1 MRQEK
6 KVGGTKRALL
16 TSVLALVLSLAMLAG
31 STFAWF
37 TDTASTGVNRIVS
50 GNLDVGLQ
58 YWGVGEDGQKT
69 WLTAES
75 SEELFDENALWEPG
89 YTQIVYLKVKNNGNL
104 ALTYAMQIT
113 PVRET
118 VGINVDG
125 EQFKLSDYIKFAWT
139 TFTADGD
146 GAPVA
151 LDREGAQAG
160 VGEGAQLG
168 TTLHRQAAEPMEAG
182 AEELVALVA
191 WMPENVGNEANYS
204 TVQPTIELS
213 LKVLATQAAVESDSF
228 DTTYDEDAAAAEDLN
243 NKPEYDYESLYDY
256 DNLKGYGVTVERN
269 EAGKVVKATVSGVNG
284 KVVDGF
290 FYNNKPGTEATP
302 IDRWRDLK
310 EVVIEEGVTEIG
322 VDAFSVCTSLETVT
336 LPQSLQKI
344 GEKAFSYCTSLKT
357 INIPDS
363 VNVIGPKAFYFCKSL
378 TSIGIPEGIT
388 EIGYATFGYAEN
400 LTTVNIPASVT
411 RIGDFAFQNCGFTS
425 MDVPATVKELGEG
438 AFSTCRSLENVT
450 VPAETVSKK
459 AFYFCDALKS
469 VTLTDDVKTIGEE
482 AFRQCT
488 SLESIEIPS
497 SVTELG
503 TCAFKNCFALK
514 TAVIKGGTVKG
525 SLVTEATF
533 YNCNALETLVISD
546 NATLDASFKAA
557 YSKST
562 LKTVKIGK
570 GEIGNS
576 AFSNCTNLTTVE
588 LGDGV
593 TSIGT
598 SAFLK
603 CKQLSSIAIGSG
615 VISIGTSA
623 FNGCT
628 ALTNANIG
636 SGAIGESAFNGCT
649 SLANVTLGNGV
660 TSIGKNAFLRCTALT
675 SISIGSGVTSIGSGA
690 FNGCTE
696 LRNANIGS
704 GAIGANAFQD
714 CSRLA
719 SVTLGDGVT
728 SIGTNAFLKCTA
740 LTSMY
745 IGSSVKTI
753 ESYAFS
759 TCSSLSEVTIS
770 AAQIGNQAFRS
781 ANALKKVTLGDGV
794 ETIPAGAFSN
804 CGMGNKNN
812 SPELYLKAGTWTSNG
827 QETTVA
833 EGASIT
839 TGNRVFNQIKSGKPA
854 TWSAPVNP

>member
-1 MRQEK
+1 MSQKDSMDNAVEAGVKRNKTQKERSNDMRQEK

-31 STFAWF
+31 TTFAWF

-58 YWGVGEDGQKT
+58 YWGVGENGQKT
-69 WLTAES
+69 WLTAEN
-75 SEELFDENALWEPG
+75 SEDLFDKNALWEPG
-89 YTQIVYLKVKNNGNL
+89 YTQIAYLKVKNNGNL

-113 PVRET
+113 PVHET

-160 VGEGAQLG
+160 VGEGAKLG

-228 DTTYDEDAAAAEDLN
+228 DNTYDRDAATNEGLDK
-243 NKPEYDYESLYDY
+243 KPEYDYESLYDY
-256 DNLKGYGVTVERN
+256 NNLEGYGVRVERN

-322 VDAFSVCTSLETVT
+322 VDAFSVCTSLEKVT
-336 LPQSLQKI
+336 LPESLQKI

-363 VNVIGPKAFYFCKSL
+363 VNVIGPKAFFFCKSL
-378 TSIGIPEGIT
+378 TSIDIPEGIT

-400 LTTVNIPASVT
+400 LTAVNIPASVT

-438 AFSTCRSLENVT
+438 AFSTCRALKNVT

-514 TAVIKGGTVKG
+514 TAVVKGGTVKG

-562 LKTVKIGK
+562 LKTVEIGK
-570 GEIGNS
+570 GEIGDS
-576 AFSNCTNLTTVE
+576 AFNGCTSLTNVT
-588 LGDGV
+588 LGDSV

-603 CKQLSSIAIGSG
+603 CTQLPSITIGNG
-615 VISIGTSA
+615 VTSIGKNA

-649 SLANVTLGNGV
+649 ILANVTLGNGV
-660 TSIGKNAFLRCTALT
+660 TQIGK
-675 SISIGSGVTSIGSGA
+675 
-690 FNGCTE
+690 
-696 LRNANIGS
+696 
-704 GAIGANAFQD
+704 
-714 CSRLA
+714 
-719 SVTLGDGVT
+719 
-728 SIGTNAFLKCTA
+728 NAFLKCTA
-740 LTSMY
+740 LTSMN

-759 TCSSLSEVTIS
+759 GCSSLGEVTIS
-770 AAQIGNQAFRS
+770 AAQIGYQAFKS
-781 ANALKKVTLGDGV
+781 AYALKKVTLGDGV
-794 ETIPAGAFSN
+794 EAIPAGAFSN
-804 CGMGNKNN
+804 CGMGDRDN
-812 SPELYLKAGTWTSNG
+812 PGQLFLKAGDWTCG
-827 QETTVA
+827 GKTITV
-833 EGASIT
+833 EKNMPIT
-839 TGNRVFNQIKSGKPA
+839 RGNSVFNGIVSNKGDA
-854 TWSAPVNP
+854 VWSAPANP

>member
-31 STFAWF
+31 TTFAWF
-37 TDTASTGVNRIVS
+37 TDTASTGINRIVS
-50 GNLDVGLQ
+50 GNLDVGLR
-58 YWGVGEDGQKT
+58 YWGVGEDGKKT
-69 WLTAES
+69 WLTAEN
-75 SEELFDENALWEPG
+75 SEDLFDKNALWEPG

-113 PVRET
+113 PVHET
-118 VGINVDG
+118 VGVNVDG
-125 EQFKLSDYIKFAWT
+125 EEFKLSDYIKFGWR
-139 TFTADGD
+139 TFTVDEEA

-151 LDREGAQAG
+151 LDREEAQDI
-160 VGEGAQLG
+160 VGGGAQLG
-168 TTLHRQAAEPMEAG
+168 TTLHRRAELPLEAG

-191 WMPENVGNEANYS
+191 WMPEDVGNEANYS

-228 DTTYDEDAAAAEDLN
+228 NNTYDDDAAAAEDLN
-243 NKPEYDYESLYDY
+243 NKPEYNYKSLYDY
-256 DNLKGYGVTVERN
+256 DNPEGYGVELVKN
-269 EAGKVVKATVSGVNG
+269 EEGKVVKAIVSGVNG
-284 KVVDGF
+284 KVPDGF
-290 FYNNKPGTEATP
+290 FANLKGSVDENGKPIAVPAE
-302 IDRWRDLK
+302 RWADLT
-310 EVVIEEGVTEIG
+310 EVVIKDSVTEIG
-322 VDAFSVCTSLETVT
+322 KDVFQGCVGLTKVT
-336 LPQSLQKI
+336 
-344 GEKAFSYCTSLKT
+344 
-357 INIPDS
+357 IPDS
-363 VNVIGPKAFYFCKSL
+363 VKKIGTWSFYMCKGLKNVD
-378 TSIGIPEGIT
+378 IPANM
-388 EIGYATFGYAEN
+388 EIGDSSFRQSG
-400 LTTVNIPASVT
+400 
-411 RIGDFAFQNCGFTS
+411 
-425 MDVPATVKELGEG
+425 
-438 AFSTCRSLENVT
+438 LEQVT
-450 VPAETVSKK
+450 VSGGSVGNYAFHRIDNLKK
-459 AFYFCDALKS
+459 ISINCE
-469 VTLTDDVKTIGEE
+469 TIGEE
-482 AFRQCT
+482 AFSGCDYLT
-488 SLESIEIPS
+488 DITLGENVKTLGDKAFYTCDALERVEIPS
-497 SVTELG
+497 TVTDIGEK
-503 TCAFKNCFALK
+503 TFYSCPALK
-514 TAVIKGGTVKG
+514 EAIIRAGTVKAG
-525 SLVTEATF
+525 TF
-533 YNCNALETLVISD
+533 YNCRALTTLVISD
-546 NATLDASFKAA
+546 NATLDASFTAKNA
-557 YSKST
+557 YANGT
-562 LKTVKIGK
+562 LETVKIGK

-628 ALTNANIG
+628 ALRNANIG

-649 SLANVTLGNGV
+649 SLDNVTLGNGV

-690 FNGCTE
+690 FNGCTA

-759 TCSSLSEVTIS
+759 ACSSLSEVTIS

-794 ETIPAGAFSN
+794 ETIPAGAFSS
-804 CGMGNKNN
+804 CGMGYKNN

>member
-31 STFAWF
+31 TTFAWF

-58 YWGVGEDGQKT
+58 YWGVGEDGRKT
-69 WLTAES
+69 WLTAENS
-75 SEELFDENALWEPG
+75 KELFDENALWEPG
-89 YTQIVYLKVKNNGNL
+89 YTQIVYLKVENNGNL

-113 PVRET
+113 PVHET
-118 VGINVDG
+118 VGVNVDG
-125 EQFKLSDYIKFAWT
+125 EQFKLSDYIKFGWT
-139 TFTADGD
+139 TFTADEN

-151 LDREGAQAG
+151 LDREAAQTG
-160 VGEGAQLG
+160 VGDGAQLG
-168 TTLHRQAAEPMEAG
+168 KTLHRQAADPMKAN

-213 LKVLATQAAVESDSF
+213 LKVLATQATVESDSF
-228 DTTYDEDAAAAEDLN
+228 NNTYDGDAATDEDLD

-256 DNLKGYGVTVERN
+256 DNLEGYGVTVERN

-322 VDAFSVCTSLETVT
+322 VDAFSVCTSLEKVT
-336 LPQSLQKI
+336 LPESLQKI

-378 TSIGIPEGIT
+378 TSIDIPEGIT

-411 RIGDFAFQNCGFTS
+411 RIGNFAFQNCGFTS

-562 LKTVKIGK
+562 LKTVEIGK
-570 GEIGNS
+570 GEIGES
-576 AFSNCTNLTTVE
+576 AFNGCTSLTNVT

-603 CKQLSSIAIGSG
+603 CTRLPSITIGSG
-615 VISIGTSA
+615 VASIGKNA

-628 ALTNANIG
+628 VLTEAVIQ
-636 SGAIGESAFNGCT
+636 SGTIGEGAFSGCT
-649 SLANVTLGNGV
+649 SLDNVTLGNGV
-660 TSIGKNAFLRCTALT
+660 DEICK
-675 SISIGSGVTSIGSGA
+675 
-690 FNGCTE
+690 
-696 LRNANIGS
+696 
-704 GAIGANAFQD
+704 
-714 CSRLA
+714 
-719 SVTLGDGVT
+719 
-728 SIGTNAFLKCTA
+728 NAFLKCTA
-740 LTSMY
+740 LTSMN
-745 IGSSVKTI
+745 IGSSVRTI
-753 ESYAFS
+753 ENYAFS
-759 TCSSLSEVTIS
+759 GCKALEEVTIS

-781 ANALKKVTLGDGV
+781 ASALKKVTLGDGV
-794 ETIPAGAFSN
+794 EAIPAGAFSS
-804 CGMGNKNN
+804 CGMGNKDNF
-812 SPELYLKAGTWTSNG
+812 PELYLKAGTWTSNG

>member
-1 MRQEK
+1 MSQKDSMDNAVEAGVKRNKTQKERSNDMRQEK
-6 KVGGTKRALL
+6 KAGGTKRALL

-31 STFAWF
+31 TTFAWF

-69 WLTAES
+69 WLTAEN
-75 SEELFDENALWEPG
+75 SEELFDKNALWEPG

-113 PVRET
+113 PVHET
-118 VGINVDG
+118 VGVNVDG
-125 EQFKLSDYIKFAWT
+125 EEFKLSDYIKFGWT
-139 TFTADGD
+139 TFTADEN

-151 LDREGAQAG
+151 LDREAAQTG
-160 VGEGAQLG
+160 VGDGVQLG
-168 TTLHRQAAEPMEAG
+168 KTLHRQAAEPMAAG

-228 DTTYDEDAAAAEDLN
+228 DSSYDGDAATDEELN
-243 NKPEYDYESLYDY
+243 SKPEYDYESLYDY
-256 DNLKGYGVTVERN
+256 NNPEGYGVTLERN
-269 EAGKVVKATVSGVNG
+269 KAGKVVKAIVSGVNG

-290 FYNNKPGTEATP
+290 FYNNTPGTEATP
-302 IDRWRDLK
+302 TDRWRELK

-363 VNVIGPKAFYFCKSL
+363 VNVIGPKAFFFCKSL
-378 TSIGIPEGIT
+378 TSIDIPEGIT

-400 LTTVNIPASVT
+400 LATVNIPTSVT

-425 MDVPATVKELGEG
+425 MNVPATVKELGES

-482 AFRQCT
+482 AFRECR

-525 SLVTEATF
+525 SSVTEATF
-533 YNCNALETLVISD
+533 YNCTALETLVISD
-546 NATLDASFKAA
+546 NATLDASFNAQ
-557 YSKST
+557 YSKPT

-570 GEIGNS
+570 GEIG
-576 AFSNCTNLTTVE
+576 
-588 LGDGV
+588 
-593 TSIGT
+593 
-598 SAFLK
+598 
-603 CKQLSSIAIGSG
+603 
-615 VISIGTSA
+615 TSA
-623 FNGCT
+623 FNGCP
-628 ALTNANIG
+628 N
-636 SGAIGESAFNGCT
+636 
-649 SLANVTLGNGV
+649 LATVELGGGV
-660 TSIGKNAFLRCTALT
+660 TSIGKNAFLKCTALT
-675 SISIGSGVTSIGSGA
+675 SITIGDHVTSIGDSA
-690 FNGCTE
+690 FNGCTALE
-696 LRNANIGS
+696 AANIGRGS
-704 GAIGANAFQD
+704 IGASAFQN

-719 SVTLGDGVT
+719 DVTLGDGVT
-728 SIGTNAFLKCTA
+728 SIGKNAFFKCTA
-740 LTSMY
+740 LTSIS
-745 IGSSVKTI
+745 IGNSVKTI

-759 TCSSLSEVTIS
+759 ACSSLSEVTIS
-770 AAQIGNQAFRS
+770 AAQIGNQAFKS

-794 ETIPAGAFSN
+794 ENIPAGAFSS
-804 CGMGNKNN
+804 CGMGDRNN
-812 SPELYLKAGTWTSNG
+812 PGQLFLKAGDWTCG
-827 QETTVA
+827 DKTTTVA
-833 EGASIT
+833 KDESIT
-839 TGNRVFNQIKSGKPA
+839 RGNPVFNGIVSNKNDA
-854 TWSAPVNP
+854 TWSAPANP

>member
-1 MRQEK
+1 MSQIDSMDNAVEAGVKRNKTQKERSNDMRQEK

-50 GNLDVGLQ
+50 GNLDVGLE
-58 YWGVGEDGQKT
+58 YWGGAENG
-69 WLTAES
+69 WLTAEN
-75 SEELFDENALWEPG
+75 SEELFDKNALWEPG
-89 YTQIVYLKVKNNGNL
+89 YTQITYLRVKNNGNL

-113 PVRET
+113 PVHET

-125 EQFKLSDYIKFAWT
+125 EQFKLSDYIKFGWT
-139 TFTADGD
+139 TFTVD
-146 GAPVA
+146 GAGVPVA
-151 LDREGAQAG
+151 LDREAAQTG
-160 VGEGAQLG
+160 VGDGAQLG
-168 TTLHRQAAEPMEAG
+168 KTLHRQAAEPMKAG

-228 DTTYDEDAAAAEDLN
+228 DSSYDEDAATDEDLD

-256 DNLKGYGVTVERN
+256 NNPEGYGVTLERN
-269 EAGKVVKATVSGVNG
+269 KAGKVVKATVSGVNG

-290 FYNNKPGTEATP
+290 FYNNTPGTEATP
-302 IDRWRDLK
+302 TDRWRELK

-363 VNVIGPKAFYFCKSL
+363 VNVIGPKAFFFCKSL
-378 TSIGIPEGIT
+378 TSIDIPEGIT

-400 LTTVNIPASVT
+400 LATVNIPASVT
-411 RIGDFAFQNCGFTS
+411 RIGDVAFQNCGFTS

-438 AFSTCRSLENVT
+438 AFSSCHSLENVT

-459 AFYFCDALKS
+459 AFYFCDSLKN
-469 VTLTDDVKTIGEE
+469 VTLTNDVKTIGEE

-488 SLESIEIPS
+488 SLENIEIPS

-525 SLVTEATF
+525 SSVTEATF
-533 YNCNALETLVISD
+533 YNCKALETLVISD
-546 NATLDASFKAA
+546 NATLDASFNAQ
-557 YSKST
+557 YSKPT

-570 GEIGNS
+570 GEIGIS
-576 AFSNCTNLTTVE
+576 AFNGCPNLATVE

-593 TSIGT
+593 
-598 SAFLK
+598 
-603 CKQLSSIAIGSG
+603 
-615 VISIGTSA
+615 ISIGKNA
-623 FNGCT
+623 FLRCT
-628 ALTNANIG
+628 ALETANIG

-660 TSIGKNAFLRCTALT
+660 TSIGR
-675 SISIGSGVTSIGSGA
+675 
-690 FNGCTE
+690 
-696 LRNANIGS
+696 
-704 GAIGANAFQD
+704 
-714 CSRLA
+714 
-719 SVTLGDGVT
+719 
-728 SIGTNAFLKCTA
+728 NAFLKCTA
-740 LTSMY
+740 LTSIS
-745 IGSSVKTI
+745 IGNSVKTI

-759 TCSSLSEVTIS
+759 GCSALEEVTIS

-794 ETIPAGAFSN
+794 ENIPAGAFSS
-804 CGMGNKNN
+804 CGMGDRNN
-812 SPELYLKAGTWTSNG
+812 PGQLFLKAGDWTCG
-827 QETTVA
+827 DKTTTVA
-833 EGASIT
+833 KDEPIT
-839 TGNRVFNQIKSGKPA
+839 RGNPVFNGIVSNKNDA
-854 TWSAPVNP
+854 TWSAPANP

>member
-1 MRQEK
+1 MSQKDSMDNAVEAGVKRNKTQKERSNDMRQEK

-31 STFAWF
+31 TTFAWF

-50 GNLDVGLQ
+50 GNLDVGLE
-58 YWGVGEDGQKT
+58 YWGGAESG
-69 WLTAES
+69 WLTAENS
-75 SEELFDENALWEPG
+75 KDLFDENALWEPG

-113 PVRET
+113 PVHET
-118 VGINVDG
+118 VGVNVDG
-125 EQFKLSDYIKFAWT
+125 EEFKLSDYIKFGWR
-139 TFTADGD
+139 TFTVD
-146 GAPVA
+146 GAGTPVA
-151 LDREGAQAG
+151 LDREAAQTG
-160 VGEGAQLG
+160 VGDGAQLG
-168 TTLHRQAAEPMEAG
+168 TTLHRQAKQPLKAS

-228 DTTYDEDAAAAEDLN
+228 DETYDRDAATNEGLDK
-243 NKPEYDYESLYDY
+243 KPEYDYKSLYDY
-256 DNLKGYGVTVERN
+256 DNPEGYGVELVEN
-269 EAGKVVKATVSGVNG
+269 EEGKVVKAIVSGVNG
-284 KVVDGF
+284 KVPDGF

-336 LPQSLQKI
+336 LPESLQKI

-357 INIPDS
+357 INIPAS
-363 VNVIGPKAFYFCKSL
+363 VNVIGPKAFFFCKSL
-378 TSIGIPEGIT
+378 TSIDIPEGVT
-388 EIGYATFGYAEN
+388 EISYATFGYAEN

-425 MDVPATVKELGEG
+425 MNVPATVKELGEG

-525 SLVTEATF
+525 SLVREATF

-557 YSKST
+557 YSKAT
-562 LKTVKIGK
+562 LKTVEIGK
-570 GEIGNS
+570 GEIGDS
-576 AFSNCTNLTTVE
+576 AFNGCTSLTNVT

-603 CKQLSSIAIGSG
+603 CTQLPSITIGSG
-615 VISIGTSA
+615 VTSIGKNA

-649 SLANVTLGNGV
+649 RLVNVTLGDGV
-660 TSIGKNAFLRCTALT
+660 TSIGKNAFLKCTALT
-675 SISIGSGVTSIGSGA
+675 SIS
-690 FNGCTE
+690 
-696 LRNANIGS
+696 
-704 GAIGANAFQD
+704 
-714 CSRLA
+714 
-719 SVTLGDGVT
+719 
-728 SIGTNAFLKCTA
+728 
-740 LTSMY
+740 

-759 TCSSLSEVTIS
+759 ACSSLSEVTIS

-794 ETIPAGAFSN
+794 ENIPAGAFSS
-804 CGMGNKNN
+804 CGMGYKNN

>member
-1 MRQEK
+1 MSQKDSMDNAVEAGVKRNKTQKERSNDMRQEK

-50 GNLDVGLQ
+50 GNLDVGLK
-58 YWGVGEDGQKT
+58 YWGVGEDGQKK
-69 WLTAES
+69 WLTAEDS
-75 SEELFDENALWEPG
+75 KKLFDENALWEPG
-89 YTQIVYLKVKNNGNL
+89 YTQIVYLKVKNDGNL

-113 PVRET
+113 PVHET
-118 VGINVDG
+118 VGVNVDG
-125 EQFKLSDYIKFAWT
+125 EEFKLSDYIKFGWT
-139 TFTADGD
+139 AFTVDGN

-151 LDREGAQAG
+151 LDREAAQTG
-160 VGEGAQLG
+160 VGGGAQLG
-168 TTLHRQAAEPMEAG
+168 TTLHRKAAEPLAAG

-191 WMPENVGNEANYS
+191 WMPEDVGNEANYS

-228 DTTYDEDAAAAEDLN
+228 NNTYDDDAAADEELN
-243 NKPEYDYESLYDY
+243 SKPEYDYESLYDY
-256 DNLKGYGVTVERN
+256 DNLEGYGVTVERN

-322 VDAFSVCTSLETVT
+322 VDAFSVCTSLEKVT
-336 LPQSLQKI
+336 LPESLQKI

-378 TSIGIPEGIT
+378 TSIDIPEGIT

-411 RIGDFAFQNCGFTS
+411 RIGNFAFQNCGFTS

-562 LKTVKIGK
+562 LKTVEIGK
-570 GEIGNS
+570 GEIGES
-576 AFSNCTNLTTVE
+576 AFNGCTSLTNVT

-603 CKQLSSIAIGSG
+603 CTRLPSITIGSG
-615 VISIGTSA
+615 VASIGKNA

-628 ALTNANIG
+628 ALEAANIG
-636 SGAIGESAFNGCT
+636 SGSIGASAFQN
-649 SLANVTLGNGV
+649 
-660 TSIGKNAFLRCTALT
+660 
-675 SISIGSGVTSIGSGA
+675 
-690 FNGCTE
+690 
-696 LRNANIGS
+696 
-704 GAIGANAFQD
+704 

-719 SVTLGDGVT
+719 VVTLGDGVT

-740 LTSMY
+740 LTSIS
-745 IGSSVKTI
+745 IGNSVKTI

-759 TCSSLSEVTIS
+759 GCSALEEVTIS
-770 AAQIGNQAFRS
+770 AAQIGNQAFKGAS
-781 ANALKKVTLGDGV
+781 ALKKVTLGEDV
-794 ETIPAGAFSN
+794 EKIPAGAFSS
-804 CGMGNKNN
+804 CGMGDRNN
-812 SPELYLKAGTWTSNG
+812 PGQLFLKAGDWTCG
-827 QETTVA
+827 DKTTTVA
-833 EGASIT
+833 KDEPIT
-839 TGNRVFNQIKSGKPA
+839 RGNPVFNGIVSNKNDA
-854 TWSAPVNP
+854 TWSAPANP

>member
-1 MRQEK
+1 MSQKDSMDNAVEAGVKRNKIQKERSNDMRQEK

-50 GNLDVGLQ
+50 GNLDVGLE
-58 YWGVGEDGQKT
+58 YWGGAENG
-69 WLTAES
+69 WLTAEN
-75 SEELFDENALWEPG
+75 SEELFDKNALWEPG
-89 YTQIVYLKVKNNGNL
+89 YTQITYLKVKNNGNL

-113 PVRET
+113 PVHET

-125 EQFKLSDYIKFAWT
+125 EQFKLSDYIKFGWT
-139 TFTADGD
+139 AFTVDGD

-151 LDREGAQAG
+151 LDREAAQTG
-160 VGEGAQLG
+160 VGDGAQLG
-168 TTLHRQAAEPMEAG
+168 KTLHRQAAEPMKAG

-228 DTTYDEDAAAAEDLN
+228 DSSYDGDAATDEELN
-243 NKPEYDYESLYDY
+243 SKPEYDYESLYDY
-256 DNLKGYGVTVERN
+256 NNPEGYGVTLERN

-290 FYNNKPGTEATP
+290 FYNNTPGTEATP
-302 IDRWRDLK
+302 TDRWRELK

-363 VNVIGPKAFYFCKSL
+363 VNVIGPKAFFFCKSL
-378 TSIGIPEGIT
+378 TSIDIPEGIT
-388 EIGYATFGYAEN
+388 EISYATFGYAEN

-411 RIGDFAFQNCGFTS
+411 RIGDVAFQNCGFTS

-482 AFRQCT
+482 AFRECR

-562 LKTVKIGK
+562 LKTVEIGK
-570 GEIGNS
+570 GEIGDS
-576 AFSNCTNLTTVE
+576 AFNGCTSLTNVT

-593 TSIGT
+593 TKIGTNAFIRCTQISSITIGSRVSSIG
-598 SAFLK
+598 K
-603 CKQLSSIAIGSG
+603 N
-615 VISIGTSA
+615 A

-628 ALTNANIG
+628 ALT
-636 SGAIGESAFNGCT
+636 
-649 SLANVTLGNGV
+649 
-660 TSIGKNAFLRCTALT
+660 
-675 SISIGSGVTSIGSGA
+675 
-690 FNGCTE
+690 
-696 LRNANIGS
+696 NANIGS

-719 SVTLGDGVT
+719 NVTLGDGVT
-728 SIGTNAFLKCTA
+728 SIGANAFLRCEA
-740 LTSMY
+740 LTSMN

-759 TCSSLSEVTIS
+759 GCSALEEVTIS

-794 ETIPAGAFSN
+794 ENIPAGAFSS
-804 CGMGNKNN
+804 CGMGDRNN
-812 SPELYLKAGTWTSNG
+812 PGQLFLKAGDWTCG
-827 QETTVA
+827 DKTTTVA
-833 EGASIT
+833 KDEPIT
-839 TGNRVFNQIKSGKPA
+839 RGNLVFNGIVSNKNDA
-854 TWSAPVNP
+854 TWSAPANP